1 MAKKMETGSSRIDTL
16 RDRLVEMAS
25 MMGEEEL
32 EHLVDQAE
40 SWVQARKLQVERR
53 ALGETLERLGTGQRV
68 NAPKG
73 KAEPSVEVVENP
85 SGQSFIIVMNNE
97 RTFMPL
103 DEMRRLVGV
112 CHKAEDAADGAK
124 RLFTWFSRNRIEVIR
139 NTGLAGPGDPHL
151 RLLYEYVV
159 SHYSVKE
166 GNE

>member
-103 DEMRRLVGV
+103 DEMRRLVLRRRSIRLFQSRLRTV
-112 CHKAEDAADGAK
+112 DAATSGTTSACTK
-124 RLFTWFSRNRIEVIR
+124 PRML
-139 NTGLAGPGDPHL
+139 
-151 RLLYEYVV
+151 
-159 SHYSVKE
+159 
-166 GNE
+166 